1 MCKILYGLQ
10 NWKAKQVSSLR
21 IKKNLQFYYIFQ
33 EFSIVI
39 SNQQSKNINT
49 VHVNQSM
56 HQIFVCVKYPLHENL
71 KKSKVWNLLG

>member
-49 VHVNQSM
+49 
-56 HQIFVCVKYPLHENL
+56 C
-71 KKSKVWNLLG
+71 KSIHASNFCLCEVPFT